1 MAVLAS
7 GAFMVGL
14 VLALGGDNKTI
25 GLIAAIGPIAQV
37 IQVPAIFL
45 VQSARRRRAITVLGA
60 WTGRSVFFFIAL
72 IPWIL
77 PPSAHIPALLLAVA
91 THCVCGSISG
101 CAYGSWV
108 RDVIPDRV
116 MGRYMG
122 RRLAWAVGVG
132 AIVSLVAGTLLGM
145 DWTQQTL
152 GPTLPYSLVFAAAGL
167 FGVIGTAQLTRV
179 PEPPLKS
186 SERVNPFA
194 LIAGPFRHRRF
205 RKVLGF
211 LGSWAFAQ
219 NLAAPFFV
227 VYMLSRMGL
236 SLGVVVALTVLTQ
249 LVNVAL
255 FPVWGALAD
264 RFSNKAVMGAAGLVF
279 VTSFPL
285 WPLMMLNDQFYWAT
299 WPLLIGVHVIMGVAT
314 AGVALAMGN
323 LALKAAPKGE
333 ATAYLATNA
342 LVTGIAA
349 SISPILA
356 GVIGDFFQG
365 RSLTVDMTWTQPT
378 LPEGFNIPAFDIAGL
393 DFLFIIAFVVGL
405 IALQALGP
413 IEERGE
419 VDEKVV
425 LTELRHALRKSV
437 FSLAGPAG
445 VSRLVAIPTGK
456 ALSTARR
463 LNKMAKADAE

>member
-1 MAVLAS
+1 
-7 GAFMVGL
+7 
-14 VLALGGDNKTI
+14 
-25 GLIAAIGPIAQV
+25 
-37 IQVPAIFL
+37 
-45 VQSARRRRAITVLGA
+45 
-60 WTGRSVFFFIAL
+60 
-72 IPWIL
+72 
-77 PPSAHIPALLLAVA
+77 
-91 THCVCGSISG
+91 
-101 CAYGSWV
+101 
-108 RDVIPDRV
+108 
-116 MGRYMG
+116 
-122 RRLAWAVGVG
+122 
-132 AIVSLVAGTLLGM
+132 
-145 DWTQQTL
+145 
-152 GPTLPYSLVFAAAGL
+152 
-167 FGVIGTAQLTRV
+167 
-179 PEPPLKS
+179 
-186 SERVNPFA
+186 
-194 LIAGPFRHRRF
+194 
-205 RKVLGF
+205 
-211 LGSWAFAQ
+211 
-219 NLAAPFFV
+219 
-227 VYMLSRMGL
+227 
-236 SLGVVVALTVLTQ
+236 
-249 LVNVAL
+249 
-255 FPVWGALAD
+255 
-264 RFSNKAVMGAAGLVF
+264 MGAASLVF
-279 VTSFPL
+279 VTSFPI
-285 WPLMMLNDQFYWAT
+285 WPLLMLNDQFYWAT

-405 IALQALGP
+405 IALQDLGP

-437 FSLAGPAG
+437 FSLVGPAG

-463 LNKMAKADAE
+463 NNQMAKGESQPPPPPAEL